1 MLIAKGYEVT
11 NYGTDSAA
19 SVDYPDFDIRWP
31 LMFLKLKQ
39 GIVICGSGNG
49 ISMTVNKH
57 AKFALLYV
65 G

>member
-1 MLIAKGYEVT
+1 VA
-11 NYGTDSAA
+11 TD
-19 SVDYPDFDIRWP
+19 V
-31 LMFLKLKQ
+31 LKLKQ